1 MAASV
6 DLLAV
11 QGSKA
16 LKSRAAPSSPSRAP
30 SHPQPDTTML
40 RRLAATLLLSAL
52 PRGAPLSLREVAG
65 APLRLVGLGG
75 REEPYLV
82 EFYGIMCEQCDEM
95 LGPMR
100 RLEKKL
106 GTKILKYEVW
116 NDPAAYKLMQ
126 FLDKTPAGRS
136 QCGGLP
142 FFYNRKTGAV
152 VCGATTEANLEDW
165 AAGRK
170 HAVVLT
176 PPPSPDQ
183 IKVQGRVTGA
193 KARQQRVA
201 NEKKRKA
208 VEDMRDRQLEPGAAA
223 GLGSKLPANPRLPK
237 GLKPLGGDPAADAA
251 P

>member
-1 MAASV
+1 
-6 DLLAV
+6 
-11 QGSKA
+11 
-16 LKSRAAPSSPSRAP
+16 
-30 SHPQPDTTML
+30 ML

-52 PRGAPLSLREVAG
+52 PRGAPLSLRKVAG

-106 GTKILKYEVW
+106 GTTILKYEVW

>member
-1 MAASV
+1 
-6 DLLAV
+6 
-11 QGSKA
+11 
-16 LKSRAAPSSPSRAP
+16 
-30 SHPQPDTTML
+30 ML
-40 RRLAATLLLSAL
+40 RRLAATLLLAAL

-183 IKVQGRVTGA
+183 IKVQGRATGA

-223 GLGSKLPANPRLPK
+223 GLGSKLREPAAARRSPRRRPGGGRGAVTARARLSREPRL
-237 GLKPLGGDPAADAA
+237 LRFGGGVRGRGSAAAGAA
-251 P
+251 A